1 MKSVNCTIM
10 LLLGQNLYYF
20 NRLFVPVSIL
30 LNLKHKVLNNKT
42 KNLFMSI
49 RSVFQGIKSHL
60 KLFFFLLYLINI
72 GHTLSGLISS
82 DFIKFALWLRAPS
95 LIHEYRYYCFYDYSH
110 QDPSK
115 WFPSPWST
123 QWIIISTFEPT
134 HTSHVS
140 ETSLGTWCYS
150 VYFFLWLSF
159 FFPQLNS
166 KLLEVF
172 GLIFI
177 WN

>member
-60 KLFFFLLYLINI
+60 KLFFFFF
-72 GHTLSGLISS
+72 TISYKYWS
-82 DFIKFALWLRAPS
+82 HFKWIDFK
-95 LIHEYRYYCFYDYSH
+95 
-110 QDPSK
+110 
-115 WFPSPWST
+115 
-123 QWIIISTFEPT
+123 
-134 HTSHVS
+134 
-140 ETSLGTWCYS
+140 
-150 VYFFLWLSF
+150 
-159 FFPQLNS
+159 
-166 KLLEVF
+166 
-172 GLIFI
+172 
-177 WN
+177 